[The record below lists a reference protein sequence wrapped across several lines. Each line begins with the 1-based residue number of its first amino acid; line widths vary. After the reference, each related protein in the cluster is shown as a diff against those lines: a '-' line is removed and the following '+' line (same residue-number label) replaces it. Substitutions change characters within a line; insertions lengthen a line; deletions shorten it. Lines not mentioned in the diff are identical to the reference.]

1 MILEQQQGMP
11 FGWPMAPFIPPML
24 PPVCPP
30 PIPGYINDADIFIN
44 SSIVGP
50 PGPPGPPGPAGPPG
64 PPGTQG
70 PAGSL
75 ADVPVTLIDEPTY
88 TPDAAE
94 YFLGVIYDGTVTITL
109 PAGTLGKVYVV
120 KDAVGD
126 ANTNPITVTTTG
138 STIDGQVNY
147 VMNTPWG
154 SISLIYNG
162 IEWNVV

>member
-1 MILEQQQGMP
+1 MQQRQSLP
-11 FGWPMAPFIPPML
+11 FGWPMTPFVPPILPPLYATCIPP
-24 PPVCPP
+24 
-30 PIPGYINDADIFIN
+30 IINDDDIFIN
-44 SSIVGP
+44 SNIVGP
-50 PGPPGPPGPAGPPG
+50 PGPPGPQGPQGDPGPEGP
-64 PPGTQG
+64 QG

-75 ADVPVTLIDEPTY
+75 ADVPVTLIDAATY
-88 TPDAAE
+88 TPDATE
-94 YFLGVIYDGTVTITL
+94 YFLGVIYNGAVTITL

-120 KDAVGD
+120 KDSIGD

-138 STIDGQVNY
+138 STIDSLANY

>member
-1 MILEQQQGMP
+1 MDQRQSLP
-11 FGWPMAPFIPPML
+11 FGWPMAPFVPQTFAPIY
-24 PPVCPP
+24 PVCS
-30 PIPGYINDADIFIN
+30 PIISDDDIFIN
-44 SSIVGP
+44 SNIVGP
-50 PGPPGPPGPAGPPG
+50 PGPPGPPGPEGPIG
-64 PPGTQG
+64 PQG

-88 TPDAAE
+88 TPDATE
-94 YFLGVIYDGTVTITL
+94 YFLGVIYDGAVTITL

-120 KDAVGD
+120 KDSIGD

-138 STIDGQVNY
+138 STIDSLANY